1 MSPQGHVAEPPSR
14 KWLLGASLAAMA
26 GASAIVTLFVLP
38 AEFRID
44 PTGFGRA
51 TGLLSLAGPKV
62 PAAGEAA
69 RGEAGIGDGGAVA
82 RYSQSAFHSDVIEI
96 PLRRLGGELEYKVR
110 MKAGDGLVY
119 SWRVEQLPEPDL
131 LYYDFHGESRDLAK
145 GQEPV
150 VEEYRQRTGDHDA
163 GVLIPSLSGV
173 HGWFFQNS
181 SEKPVTVRLRLSGFY
196 ELVPPGEYGNEAGIA
211 PTPASKD

>member
-1 MSPQGHVAEPPSR
+1 
-14 KWLLGASLAAMA
+14 MA

-51 TGLLSLAGPKV
+51 TGLIALAGPKV
-62 PAAGEAA
+62 RAA
-69 RGEAGIGDGGAVA
+69 GEAGIGEGGTVA

-96 PLRRLGGELEYKVR
+96 PLRRSGGELEYKVR
-110 MKAGDGLVY
+110 MKAGDALVY
-119 SWRVEQLPEPDL
+119 SWTVEHLAEPDL
-131 LYYDFHGESRDLAK
+131 FYYDFHGESRDLAK

-150 VEEYRQRTGDHDA
+150 VEEYRQRVGDHDA
-163 GVLIPSLSGV
+163 GVLIPSLAGV
-173 HGWFFQNS
+173 HGWFFQNT
-181 SEKPVTVRLRLSGFY
+181 SEAPVTVRLRLSGFY

-211 PTPASKD
+211 PTPASRD

>member
-1 MSPQGHVAEPPSR
+1 MSLQGHVAAPPSR
-14 KWLLGASLAAMA
+14 KWLIGASLAAMV

-51 TGLLSLAGPKV
+51 TGLIALAGPKV
-62 PAAGEAA
+62 QAIGEAA
-69 RGEAGIGDGGAVA
+69 RSDVGTLA
-82 RYSQSAFHSDVIEI
+82 RYSQSAFHSDVIDI
-96 PLRRLGGELEYKVR
+96 PLQSWGGELEYKVR
-110 MKAGDGLVY
+110 MRAGDSLVY
-119 SWRVEQLPEPDL
+119 SWTAERLSEPDL
-131 LYYDFHGESRDLAK
+131 LYYDFHGESRDVPE

-150 VEEYRQRTGDHDA
+150 VEEYRQRTGDRDA

-181 SEKPVTVRLRLSGFY
+181 SEKPVTIRLRLSGFY
-196 ELVPPGEYGNEAGIA
+196 ELVPPGAYGNEADIA
-211 PTPASKD
+211 PTPAPKD